1 MYFAS
6 PQSPLAAS
14 LTSALNSPLRR
25 PAYAQAGR
33 AAEQFL
39 NHAVAYANRN
49 NGAYTQD
56 ETQFTLRLDVPGVS
70 REQLRIAIEGA
81 VVRIES
87 KEDAPRSYR
96 SAYEFPQEIDSAS
109 SNAKLDNGVLT
120 LTLVKKTPL
129 SHAAELA
136 IN

>member
-14 LTSALNSPLRR
+14 LTSALNSPMRR

-33 AAEQFL
+33 TAEQFL
-39 NHAVAYANRN
+39 NQAVAYANRN
-49 NGAYTQD
+49 NGTYTKD
-56 ETQFTLRLDVPGVS
+56 EAQFTLSLDVPGVS
-70 REQLRIAIEGA
+70 KEQLRIAIEGT

-87 KEDAPRSYR
+87 KEGAPRSYR

-109 SNAKLDNGVLT
+109 STAKLEDGVLT
-120 LTLVKKTPL
+120 LTLVKKIAL
-129 SHAAELA
+129 NNASELV

>member
-49 NGAYTQD
+49 NGTYTQD

-70 REQLRIAIEGA
+70 KEQLRIAIEGT

-96 SAYEFPQEIDSAS
+96 SAYEFPQEIDCAS

-120 LTLVKKTPL
+120 LTLVKKIPL

>member
-39 NHAVAYANRN
+39 NQAVAYANRN
-49 NGAYTQD
+49 NGTYTQD
-56 ETQFTLRLDVPGVS
+56 ESQFTLSLDVPGVS
-70 REQLRIAIEGA
+70 KEQLRIAIEGT

-87 KEDAPRSYR
+87 KEGAPRSYR
-96 SAYEFPQEIDSAS
+96 SAYEFPQEIDSVT
-109 SNAKLDNGVLT
+109 SNAKLEDGVLT
-120 LTLVKKTPL
+120 LTLLKKIAL
-129 SHAAELA
+129 NNASELV

>member
-1 MYFAS
+1 
-6 PQSPLAAS
+6 
-14 LTSALNSPLRR
+14 LNSPLRR

-39 NHAVAYANRN
+39 NQAVAYANRN
-49 NGAYTQD
+49 NGTYTQD

-70 REQLRIAIEGA
+70 KEQLRIAIEGA

-109 SNAKLDNGVLT
+109 STAKLENGVLT
-120 LTLVKKTPL
+120 LTLVKKIPL

>member
-6 PQSPLAAS
+6 PQSPLAAT
-14 LTSALNSPLRR
+14 LTAALNRPLHR
-25 PAYAQAGR
+25 PANALAGR

-56 ETQFTLRLDVPGVS
+56 ENQFTLSLDVPGVS
-70 REQLRIAIEGA
+70 KEQLRIAIEGA

-109 SNAKLDNGVLT
+109 SSAKLDNGVLT
-120 LTLVKKTPL
+120 LSLVKKIPL
-129 SHAAELA
+129 SQAAELA

>member
-39 NHAVAYANRN
+39 NQAVAYANRN
-49 NGAYTQD
+49 NGTYTQD
-56 ETQFTLRLDVPGVS
+56 ETQFTLSLDVPGVS
-70 REQLRIAIEGA
+70 KEKLRIAIEGT

-87 KEDAPRSYR
+87 KEGAPRSYR
-96 SAYEFPQEIDSAS
+96 SSYEFPQEIDSTTS
-109 SNAKLDNGVLT
+109 TAKLEDGVLT
-120 LTLVKKTPL
+120 LTLVKKIAL
-129 SHAAELA
+129 NNASELA

>member
-70 REQLRIAIEGA
+70 KEQLRIAIEGA

-109 SNAKLDNGVLT
+109 STAKLENGVLT
-120 LTLVKKTPL
+120 LTLVKKIPL
-129 SHAAELA
+129 SHAAKLA

>member
-6 PQSPLAAS
+6 PQSPMAAS

-70 REQLRIAIEGA
+70 KEQLRIAIEGA

-109 SNAKLDNGVLT
+109 STAKLENGVLT
-120 LTLVKKTPL
+120 LTLVKKIPL

>member
-25 PAYAQAGR
+25 PAYAQVGR

-39 NHAVAYANRN
+39 NQAVAYANRN
-49 NGAYTQD
+49 NGTYTQD
-56 ETQFTLRLDVPGVS
+56 EAQFTLSLDVPGVS
-70 REQLRIAIEGA
+70 KEQLRIAIEGT

-87 KEDAPRSYR
+87 KEGAPRSYR
-96 SAYEFPQEIDSAS
+96 SAYEFPRR
-109 SNAKLDNGVLT
+109 LT
-120 LTLVKKTPL
+120 AQAAPPSLKTGF
-129 SHAAELA
+129 
-136 IN
+136 

>member
-109 SNAKLDNGVLT
+109 STAKLENGVLT
-120 LTLVKKTPL
+120 LTLVKKIPL